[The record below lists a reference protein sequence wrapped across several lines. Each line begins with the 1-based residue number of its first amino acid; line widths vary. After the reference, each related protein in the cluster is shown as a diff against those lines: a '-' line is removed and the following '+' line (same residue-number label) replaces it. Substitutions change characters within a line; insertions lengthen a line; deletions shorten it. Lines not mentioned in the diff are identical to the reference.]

1 MKITIPCLFNNP
13 EKNTH
18 EHSEL
23 GIDVPDSDLIERNI
37 TFYNIDCLVPRI
49 SGNKVSG
56 TIIYSGR
63 TMAHTLW
70 SMKSIEKLIDNQ
82 KYLSFKN

>member
-1 MKITIPCLFNNP
+1 MKLSIPCLFNNP

-23 GIDVPDSDLIERNI
+23 GINVPDSDLIEREI
-37 TFYNIDCLVPRI
+37 TFYNIDVLVPRI

-56 TIIYSGR
+56 TIIYASGCIS
-63 TMAHTLW
+63 HTLW
-70 SMKSIEKLIDNQ
+70 SK
-82 KYLSFKN
+82 